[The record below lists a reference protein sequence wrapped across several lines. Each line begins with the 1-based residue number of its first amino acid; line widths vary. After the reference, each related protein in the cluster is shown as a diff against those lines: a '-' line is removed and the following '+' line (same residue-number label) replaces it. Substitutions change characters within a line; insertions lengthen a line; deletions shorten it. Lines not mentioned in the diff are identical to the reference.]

1 MNRDEKKGT
10 VKKNLMRRLKTFFG
24 KSLHQ
29 DFSTLTY
36 IFFETK
42 ILQAS
47 EFENQS
53 FEMLI
58 HSNPINR
65 IYAKIAI

>member
-1 MNRDEKKGT
+1 MPKRAKKSRLNWLKLNRDEKKGT

-42 ILQAS
+42 IL
-47 EFENQS
+47 
-53 FEMLI
+53 
-58 HSNPINR
+58 
-65 IYAKIAI
+65 